1 VKRFALSILAVLY
14 LAVGSGIVVNKH
26 FCMNRLDSWEFYGK
40 LDDKCNRCG
49 MESTEKH
56 GCCHDEVHVIKL
68 TPDQKLALLSFDL
81 SVPQEIQLPA
91 WINYFLAPLENGA
104 PSVYYL
110 NHSPPLLT
118 DSDTYLQNNVFRI

>member
-68 TPDQKLALLSFDL
+68 TPDQKLALLSTCLYRRKYSCPHGSIIFL
-81 SVPQEIQLPA
+81 LRWKTALLPF
-91 WINYFLAPLENGA
+91 IISIIPRLY
-104 PSVYYL
+104 
-110 NHSPPLLT
+110 
-118 DSDTYLQNNVFRI
+118 